1 MVFLFPGVLFRKF
14 YFSGKFGNQFEQG
27 NILERFL
34 WSLFLSIICLS
45 GVAFI
50 FFLFD
55 YYFGIK
61 PLENVNF
68 KELTKIFQ
76 DLAKNEF
83 PKSFIE
89 EKSFLN
95 FLFLLVI
102 IYLISV
108 VLGFCTKSFVLIF
121 SIDKLSAFKFKNSWH
136 YLSQPYKE
144 NGVHRKIGDVHT
156 TFADILAK
164 NNSKEELYSGILKD
178 IILDKDDKLENVVL
192 SNVYKFV
199 TVEITNQDKIDSI
212 QKSIDDCENIFT
224 LHRDYSDKKVFK
236 KSIDGNLLIL
246 SKENIINI
254 NLTYINTSNKV
265 AIYKGYFYN
274 FIRGLFVLNILF
286 LVTLPFLELDL
297 PFLKSIHKKIF
308 FSISTFL
315 LLVFVNNLILR
326 ILRIKIFASKLI
338 FKDVFFILLLLL
350 SPYLWILDY
359 FNVTVTLIVVVVII
373 LIYSYF
379 NGKNKTN
386 N

>member
-55 YYFGIK
+55 CYLGIK
-61 PLENVNF
+61 PLENINF

-83 PKSFIE
+83 PKSFTE

-102 IYLISV
+102 IYLISI

-144 NGVHRKIGDVHT
+144 NGVQRKMGDVHT
-156 TFADILAK
+156 TFVDILVK

-178 IILDKDDKLENVVL
+178 IILDKDDKLENVIL

-212 QKSIDDCENIFT
+212 QKSIDDGENIFA
-224 LHRDYSDKKVFK
+224 LHRDFSDKKVFK
-236 KSIDGNLLIL
+236 KSIDGNLLVL

-254 NLTYINTSNKV
+254 NLTYVNTSNKV
-265 AIYKGYFYN
+265 ALYKAYFYN
-274 FIRGLFVLNILF
+274 FIRGVFILNILF
-286 LVTLPFLELDL
+286 LVILPFLELDF
-297 PFLKSIHKKIF
+297 PFFKSIHKKIF
-308 FSISTFL
+308 FSFSTFL
-315 LLVFVNNLILR
+315 LLVFLNNLILR
-326 ILRIKIFASKLI
+326 LLRLKIFASRLAL
-338 FKDVFFILLLLL
+338 KDVFFMLLLLL
-350 SPYLWILDY
+350 SPFLWIFDFLNLIY
-359 FNVTVTLIVVVVII
+359 TLIVFVLLIF
-373 LIYSYF
+373 IYSFF
-379 NGKNKTN
+379 NGSNKIN
-386 N
+386 K